1 MEIWLLFIVI
11 GLATFTMRF
20 VPIALAGRDL
30 PPLLLRALRYVPP
43 AVLSAIFV
51 PDMLIRNGAV
61 DISPT
66 NGRLIAGVL
75 AIVVA
80 YISKNAIVTIAAG
93 MICLWVLLALGAR

>member
-11 GLATFTMRF
+11 GLATFTIRF
-20 VPIALAGRDL
+20 LPIALAGRDL

-51 PDMLIRNGAV
+51 PDMLIRNGSL
-61 DISPT
+61 DISPG
-66 NGRLIAGVL
+66 NGRLIAGLL

-80 YISKNAIVTIAAG
+80 YISKNVIITIIVGIA
-93 MICLWVLLALGAR
+93 CLWILLALGAH

>member
-11 GLATFTMRF
+11 GLATFTIRF
-20 VPIALAGRDL
+20 LPIALAGRDL

-51 PDMLIRNGAV
+51 PDMLIRNGNLDV
-61 DISPT
+61 SPG
-66 NGRLIAGVL
+66 NGRLIAGLV

-80 YISKNAIVTIAAG
+80 YISKNVIITIIVGIA
-93 MICLWVLLALGAR
+93 CLWILLALGAH